1 MTTGFAWHTT
11 SSSRALTRAAAPWPH
26 PSPVAIDG
34 AAGEGGGQILR
45 TSLALSLVT
54 GRTFRMVNIRAKRA
68 KPGLLRQHLTAV
80 RAAVEVSDAACVGAE
95 IGSGELV
102 FRPGAVRVGDYRFAI
117 GTAGSTT
124 LVLQTILPALALASG
139 PSQIILEG
147 GTHNPLAPP
156 FDFLTRTF
164 LPVFNR
170 FRPTVEATL
179 ICAGFYPAGG
189 GQMQVKIMPTDQ
201 LRAVELLAR
210 GKDKGRR
217 VVAYVA
223 GVPPSA
229 AERAFEQTDKRLRW
243 GCEACEIIEHST
255 ERGQGFVLVGEV
267 VSEVHTEVSP
277 ASVSAAS
284 GPKPSR
290 TGWSIRSVLIL
301 LPGCLWGNTSPIN
314 YCSQWH
320 WRLGGRSVRRV
331 SHPMPGRTWRSSKPF
346 CQSASKSPNSEPA
359 ALRFA

>member
-1 MTTGFAWHTT
+1 MKTRVKTTGSA
-11 SSSRALTRAAAPWPH
+11 
-26 PSPVAIDG
+26 PVAIDG

-54 GRTFRMVNIRAKRA
+54 GRAFRMVNIRAKRA

-80 RAAVEVSDAACVGAE
+80 RAAVEISDAAYDGAE

-102 FRPGAVRVGDYRFAI
+102 FRPGAVRAGDYRFAI

-139 PSQIILEG
+139 TSRVVLEG

-170 FRPTVEATL
+170 FGPAVEATL
-179 ICAGFYPAGG
+179 IRAGFYPAGG
-189 GQMQVKIMPTDQ
+189 GQMDVKITPTDR

-210 GKDKGRR
+210 GKDNARR
-217 VVAYVA
+217 VVAHVA

-243 GCEACEIIEHST
+243 GREACEIIEHPA

-267 VSEVHTEVSP
+267 VSEVHSEVFTSFGERGLRAEAVADRMVDQVRVYLTAGLP
-277 ASVSAAS
+277 VGEHLADQ
-284 GPKPSR
+284 
-290 TGWSIRSVLIL
+290 LL
-301 LPGCLWGNTSPIN
+301 LPMALAAGGAFRTAGLSPHARTNMEVIQAFLPVRFQVTELETGGVEVRVNTIP
-314 YCSQWH
+314 
-320 WRLGGRSVRRV
+320 
-331 SHPMPGRTWRSSKPF
+331 
-346 CQSASKSPNSEPA
+346 SA
-359 ALRFA
+359 L